1 MATKIFVNLPVSDLN
16 RSVEFFTKLGY
27 RFNPQFTDEKAT
39 CMIISEDIYAMLL
52 VKPFFQSFIKKEIA
66 DTTKV
71 TQTVLCLSA
80 DSREAVDELVDKAI
94 AAGAT
99 TVNGT
104 DDQGF
109 MYSRDYEDLDGHNWS
124 IMYMDPAA
132 IEQEQPVAE
141 SGAV

>member
-16 RSVEFFTKLGY
+16 KSIEFFTKLGY
-27 RFNPQFTDEKAT
+27 SFNQQFTDEKAT

-66 DTTKV
+66 DATKV
-71 TQTVLCLSA
+71 TETFLCLSA

-99 TVNGT
+99 TVNGI

-109 MYSRDYEDLDGHNWS
+109 MYSRDFEDLDGHSWS
-124 IMYMDPAA
+124 IMYMDSSF
-132 IEQEQPVAE
+132 IEQQQSASEVLSA
-141 SGAV
+141 